1 MSGSA
6 KENTRGHWRETVCG
20 PGLGGR
26 GMSSFSHANSKPR
39 QAGSAPA
46 GRGVQFRL
54 PGVGGDGQGPVS
66 AQRGGGLAWACML

>member
-1 MSGSA
+1 MDLL
-6 KENTRGHWRETVCG
+6 KKTRGATGGRLSAG